1 MNLNWRTAWLGQ
13 DIVVYRDGEVVDR
26 VHAPDIQRVIFVYR
40 NAGDT
45 PGDLAFALVEL
56 ADEHVIFPP
65 ETGFAGR
72 VHFERLAFWAERP
85 RVYWVG
91 EGEATLPPR
100 FRPGLW
106 LLRRSQPQFARVPR
120 GELADLVNRWPL
132 EGPQSW
138 EERKERRV
146 QRSLPF
152 ADLALPPPDYRNRRK
167 RA

>member
-1 MNLNWRTAWLGQ
+1 MSSSWRTAWVGQ
-13 DIVVYRDGEVVDR
+13 DIVVYRDDQVVDR
-26 VHAPDIQRVIFVYR
+26 VHGPDIQRVILVYR

-45 PGDLAFALVEL
+45 PGDLAFAMVSLI
-56 ADEHVIFPP
+56 DEVVLFPP

-72 VHFERLAFWAERP
+72 VHFERLSFWAERQC
-85 RVYWVG
+85 VYWVS
-91 EGEATLPPR
+91 EHEAVLPSR
-100 FRPGLW
+100 YRPGLW
-106 LLRRSQPQFARVPR
+106 LLRRTKPVFARVAR
-120 GELADLVNRWPL
+120 DELDGLIEQWAL

-152 ADLALPPPDYRNRRK
+152 ADLALPPPDYRQKRR

>member
-1 MNLNWRTAWLGQ
+1 MNLNWRTAWHGQ
-13 DIVVYRDGEVVDR
+13 DIVVYRDDAAIDH
-26 VHAPDIQRVIFVYR
+26 VHAPDIQRVILVYR

-56 ADEHVIFPP
+56 PEEHVILPA

-72 VHFERLAFWAERP
+72 VHFERLAFWAERSC
-85 RVYWVG
+85 VYWVS
-91 EGEATLPPR
+91 ERDAVLPAR
-100 FRPGLW
+100 YRPGLW
-106 LLRRSQPQFARVPR
+106 LLRRTKLEYLRLPR
-120 GELADLVNRWPL
+120 AELAALVERWPL

-138 EERKERRV
+138 EERRERRV

-152 ADLALPPPDYRNRRK
+152 ADLSLPPADYRPRRR

>member
-1 MNLNWRTAWLGQ
+1 MNLNWRTAWQGQ
-13 DIVVYRDGEVVDR
+13 DIVVYRDDAVVDR
-26 VHAPDIQRVIFVYR
+26 VHAPDIRRVILVYR

-45 PGDLAFALVEL
+45 PGELAFALVEL
-56 ADEHVIFPP
+56 ADEHVLFPP

-72 VHFERLAFWAERP
+72 VHFERLAFWAERSC
-85 RVYWVG
+85 VYWVS
-91 EGEATLPPR
+91 ESKAALPAR

-106 LLRRSQPQFARVPR
+106 LLRRTQPQFVRVPR
-120 GELADLVNRWPL
+120 AELADVVNHWPL

-152 ADLALPPPDYRNRRK
+152 ADLALPPPDYSNRRR